1 MSLKGDSLK
10 KHSVR
15 ESFETA
21 LELPIELLKNIPRAT
36 VIGNECV
43 LVENYKAIVEYEKNL
58 IRLSNNVSVLGENL
72 NVAEIT
78 SDEIIINGKIK
89 SIEF

>member
-1 MSLKGDSLK
+1 MKNY
-10 KHSVR
+10 SVR
-15 ESFETA
+15 ESFEKA
-21 LELPIELLKNIPRAT
+21 LEIPIELLKNVPRAT
-36 VIGNECV
+36 IIGDECV

-58 IRLSNNVSVLGENL
+58 IRLSNNLSILGEDL